1 MSEFKSWEEL
11 THKEQL
17 ECIFWDAYKDAHG
30 FRPRHIDVSAMTVA
44 ELEAE
49 LKILSTEIAVQE
61 QERKAAEERSRM
73 LLDWEDR
80 RNQISMDGTDYRI
93 SLLNREREAFQGS
106 AEDRIALE
114 QTVNAEIRQLTMKR
128 FKDQEAMLADLE
140 QARQEVAAAAAV

>member
-61 QERKAAEERSRM
+61 QERKAAEDKASYDFEIRVQNLM
-73 LLDWEDR
+73 MAGAKT
-80 RNQISMDGTDYRI
+80 RNQALRWIHEAEETNGDDEYLCYTLGLPYDY
-93 SLLNREREAFQGS
+93 
-106 AEDRIALE
+106 
-114 QTVNAEIRQLTMKR
+114 
-128 FKDQEAMLADLE
+128 FKK
-140 QARQEVAAAAAV
+140 AA